1 MRALARASALVAVAA
16 LALPGCIVAIGT
28 STPPDEWDEDGVEA
42 SDKEEAQRDS
52 RLLDLEKRL
61 DRLEEHLAK

>member
-1 MRALARASALVAVAA
+1 
-16 LALPGCIVAIGT
+16 VAIGT

-52 RLLDLEKRL
+52 RLLELEKRM